1 MAAVNT
7 LILDGSASSNPTDA
21 VIHRAL
27 DDELR
32 TLGATVR
39 SVRVSEKHIGPCMG
53 DFFCWTRSPGECTQD
68 DDNREIFRAFV
79 GSDLVVLLTPVTF
92 GGYSSELKR
101 AWDHLIPNIS
111 PFFVTL
117 GGETHHARRYR
128 AYPRILAVGWCSAE
142 DPVAEGVFHHL
153 VMRNALNMYA
163 PAAVSCVIHTT
174 WHPHRVREVVA
185 GRIRDAL
192 EGSGRLPT
200 ALPPVEKAPAGVP
213 PKRVLLLTGSPRGK
227 KSTSQALGGFLL
239 DRLEER
245 GVATDTVRLYTVQK
259 SAERQA
265 MLLHRVDE
273 ADLVVLAFPVYVDSL
288 PAPVIASLERIA
300 RHRRQ
305 TPGRRP
311 QRFVALSN
319 CGFPEPAHTETPLAM
334 CAQFARESG
343 FAWAGGLGLGGG
355 EGLVHGT
362 PLEELGGRAARLRK
376 ALDLT
381 AGCLASGGPVPA
393 EAEALMGRPAIP
405 PWLYRMVGNLSWR
418 RTARRNGV
426 QRALKAT
433 PYA

>member
-1 MAAVNT
+1 MNT
-7 LILDGSASSNPTDA
+7 LILDGSAGSDPAGA
-21 VIHRAL
+21 VIHAAL

-32 TLGATVR
+32 ALGATVR
-39 SVRVSEKHIGPCMG
+39 SMRVSERRIGPCMG

-68 DDNREIFRAFV
+68 DDNREISRAFV

-101 AWDHLIPNIS
+101 AWDHFIPLVS

-117 GGETHHARRYR
+117 GGETRHAKRYQE
-128 AYPRILAVGWCSAE
+128 YPRILVVGWRSAE
-142 DPVAEGVFHHL
+142 DPLAEGVFHHL
-153 VMRNALNMYA
+153 VTRNALNMYP

-174 WHPHRVREVVA
+174 WQPRRVREVVA
-185 GRIRDAL
+185 SRLREAMG
-192 EGSGRLPT
+192 GSGRIPTVLPT
-200 ALPPVEKAPAGVP
+200 VEKAPAVAP
-213 PKRVLLLTGSPRGK
+213 PERVLLLTGSPRGK

-239 DRLEER
+239 DRMEEH
-245 GVATDTVRLYTVQK
+245 GVTTETVRLYTVQK
-259 SAERQA
+259 SLERQA
-265 MLLHRVDE
+265 MLLHHVDE

-300 RHRRQ
+300 LHRRQ
-305 TPGRRP
+305 MPSRRP

-319 CGFPEPAHTETPLAM
+319 CGFPEPTHTETPLAI

-381 AGCLASGGPVPA
+381 AGSLAAGRPVPE
-393 EAEALMGRPAIP
+393 EAEALLARPAIP
-405 PWLYRMVGNLSWR
+405 PWLYRMVGGLSWR
-418 RTARRNGV
+418 RAARRNDV
-426 QRALKAT
+426 QHALKAT